1 MVKKISTKKELFD
14 EIGKYIS
21 NPESIELIEKA
32 YDYAQDKHKDQKR
45 KSGEPYFVH
54 VLNVAY
60 ELAKLRVDPNTICA
74 GLMHDVIEDCGVS
87 KEEFFP
93 SATDLNPIS
102 ISTDLLVT
110 TRPTLS
116 PYLLTTSSK

>member
-1 MVKKISTKKELFD
+1 MVTLIHTREELFD

-21 NPESIELIEKA
+21 SEESVRLIEKA
-32 YDYAQDKHKDQKR
+32 YDYAFEKHKDQKR

-74 GLMHDVIEDCGVS
+74 GLLHDVIEDCNVDVDEF
-87 KEEFFP
+87 KELFGEEIYEMVD
-93 SATDLNPIS
+93 AVTKIS
-102 ISTDLLVT
+102 NLKFVE
-110 TRPTLS
+110 P
-116 PYLLTTSSK
+116 